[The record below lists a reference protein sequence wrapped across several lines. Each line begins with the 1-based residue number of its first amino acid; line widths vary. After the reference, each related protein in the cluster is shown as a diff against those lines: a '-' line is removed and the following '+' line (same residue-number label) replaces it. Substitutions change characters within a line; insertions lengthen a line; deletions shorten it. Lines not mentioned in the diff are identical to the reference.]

1 MKEKLTYRDY
11 IVHIFTG
18 VIFNVFL
25 LVVFWPLL
33 PANWWQYDLQNSLI
47 WSLAAIPI
55 LFLEGH
61 FILAIDRFFMI
72 ELFKWRFIC
81 LVKRHRRKKEKLGT
95 TTNKD
100 SSTGQEPL
108 SDSTPDNKRLRAL
121 LPRNFVEKH
130 HHEFSEINC
139 TEKEEKEMAPNK
151 EIHYRIAA
159 YKLRMK
165 WYDEL
170 YKQCKWLFL
179 LLFSA
184 RISGQKVIR
193 KDKDGPLVK
202 TKKEEKKA
210 LSTRYYVLSDFFK
223 GICCASVIAGI
234 ISLCTANWW
243 AAGAIFVVF
252 VLSKQ
257 RERFYSMLYVKER
270 YAKKKKEEDSAKST
284 TLNTYPNQTL
294 TIQTTE
300 RDSIICTGYT
310 PVITLQP
317 QNGTAS
323 IQVSTN
329 SCQAGVKSVA
339 TDT

>member
-11 IVHIFTG
+11 VVHIFTG
-18 VIFNVFL
+18 ILFNVFL

-100 SSTGQEPL
+100 S
-108 SDSTPDNKRLRAL
+108 
-121 LPRNFVEKH
+121 
-130 HHEFSEINC
+130 HEFSEINC
-139 TEKEEKEMAPNK
+139 TEKEEKGMAPNK

-284 TLNTYPNQTL
+284 SLNTYPNQTL

-300 RDSIICTGYT
+300 RDSIICSGYT

-317 QNGTAS
+317 HNGTAS

-329 SCQAGVKSVA
+329 SCQAGVKSVG
-339 TDT
+339 TDS